1 MQHTDGRYGD
11 AMRLPDRD
19 PDRAR
24 RAFARASLAAQEE
37 REWYFLMLAT
47 SAPDDASAR
56 RLEAYADDAYR
67 DAVAIAREHD
77 LDG

>member
-1 MQHTDGRYGD
+1 MQHTDRYGD

-19 PDRAR
+19 PDAAR
-24 RAFARASLAAQEE
+24 RRFARGAMAAQEE
-37 REWYFLMLAT
+37 REWYFLLLAT
-47 SAPDDASAR
+47 SAPDDDSAR
-56 RLEAYADDAYR
+56 QLEAYADDAYQ